1 MESSRRAVLV
11 AILALAAGCRPAT
24 AGDEPITWETDYARV
39 RQAATD
45 KNLPIVLSIGS
56 DGCSWCKKLHATTFR
71 NREVAD
77 SLARGF
83 VTGKMDAVRNRDLV
97 RALKVQAFP
106 TLVFAAPDGTILHTA
121 QGYQTAEKM
130 AVTLHYTEQLLRAHR
145 EKATLTSRSMQ
156 K

>member
-1 MESSRRAVLV
+1 MESSRRTMLV

-24 AGDEPITWETDYARV
+24 AGDEPTAWETDYARV

-56 DGCSWCKKLHATTFR
+56 DDCSWCKKLHATTFR
-71 NREVAD
+71 NREIAD

-83 VTGKMDAVRNRDLV
+83 VTGKMDAARNRDLV

-121 QGYQTAEKM
+121 QGYQTVEEMEA
-130 AVTLHYTEQLLRAHR
+130 TLRHTQTLLRTHW